1 MINRYRLASLTE
13 GRSVLSA
20 DWTVFI
26 ELIPS
31 LRSVTN
37 SGPGDVRFLVQLTG
51 KLLTEHSISLIT
63 DPV

>member
-1 MINRYRLASLTE
+1 VLAKLAF
-13 GRSVLSA
+13 R
-20 DWTVFI
+20 

-31 LRSVTN
+31 LRSMTN
-37 SGPGDVRFLVQLTG
+37 SGPSDVRFLVQLTG